1 MGFRVG
7 IIDDN
12 ELWRTSLRNSLQE
25 RGLDVTICSER
36 VDTFLEQVRADPPDV
51 VIVDLRMPPS
61 LTDQG
66 IRVAEQL
73 REEFPDLGIII
84 MSGYEEDLRHHYV
97 RRAARQIPHGP
108 LGFLYKDR
116 VTPVSL
122 YADICRV
129 AQGRSVVDADIAVD
143 VVESL
148 RKQQAGASAFS
159 EIELRILNLM
169 VAGWTNKSISTEIRL
184 SIPAIERHVS
194 EIFRKLIPDGTDPG
208 SERNKRVL
216 AVVAWLNRTS
226 RPADD

>member
-1 MGFRVG
+1 MGFRIG

-12 ELWRTSLRNSLQE
+12 ELWRTSLRNSLQD
-25 RGLDVTICSER
+25 RGLEVTICSER
-36 VDTFLEQVRADPPDV
+36 VDAFMEQVRADPPNV

-84 MSGYEEDLRHHYV
+84 MSGYEEDLRHHYA
-97 RRAARQIPHGP
+97 RRAAQKIPRGP

-129 AQGRSVVDADIAVD
+129 AQGRSVVDADIAIE

-148 RKQQAGASAFS
+148 RSEQAGVAAFS
-159 EIELRILNLM
+159 DIELRILNFM

-184 SIPAIERHVS
+184 SIPVIERHIS
-194 EIFRKLIPDGTDPG
+194 EIFRKLIPDEKDPG

-216 AVVAWLNRTS
+216 AVVTWLNRTG
-226 RPADD
+226 RPANG

>member
-12 ELWRTSLRNSLQE
+12 ELWRTSLRNSLRD
-25 RGLDVTICSER
+25 RGLEVTVCTER
-36 VDTFLEQVRADPPDV
+36 VDTFLEQIRADQPDV

-66 IRVAEQL
+66 IRIAEQL

-84 MSGYEEDLRHHYV
+84 MSGYEEDLRHYYA
-97 RRAARQIPHGP
+97 RRAAQKIPRGP

-116 VTPVSL
+116 VTPAGL

-129 AQGRSVVDADIAVD
+129 AQGRSVVDADIAGD

-148 RKQQAGASAFS
+148 RKEQAGAATFS
-159 EIELRILNLM
+159 DVELRILNLM
-169 VAGWTNKSISTEIRL
+169 VAGWTNKSISSEIML
-184 SIPAIERHVS
+184 SVPVIERHVS
-194 EIFRKLIPDGTDPG
+194 EIFRKLIPDRDDPV

-216 AVVAWLNRTS
+216 AVVAWLNRTG
-226 RPADD
+226 RHTDN